1 MRDILTNAAIG
12 GSILVASVL
21 LTNFFITVS
30 GQVKFICF
38 LLALINGLC
47 LVAKVSIPFNRYK
60 LVLLAFLSLAA
71 LVGVL
76 ANTFILQ
83 GTFVPL
89 ETTQVVYVAI
99 LAVVIGGLHYLT
111 RRKS

>member
-60 LVLLAFLSLAA
+60 LVLLAFLSLQP
-71 LVGVL
+71 LL
-76 ANTFILQ
+76 AYLPIHFILQ

-89 ETTQVVYVAI
+89 ETTSRLCSHPSGGDWG
-99 LAVVIGGLHYLT
+99 LAL
-111 RRKS
+111 SD